1 MTFQVS
7 GCLDV
12 LPTLQV
18 LESSLDTFSWPLLE
32 SLYETVSVFAV
43 FCWTWNRSAF
53 VFVHTTFCRDRSH
66 IPNVQLLNGGSS
78 VKMAAWSQDVSCIE
92 SWKYLQYVPDQD
104 ETFGSLPCCQDS

>member
-12 LPTLQV
+12 LPTFQV

-32 SLYETVSVFAV
+32 SLYEIVSVFVHGTLFSVGRGTAQH
-43 FCWTWNRSAF
+43 

-78 VKMAAWSQDVSCIE
+78 VKMAAWSQDV
-92 SWKYLQYVPDQD
+92 LH
-104 ETFGSLPCCQDS
+104 